1 MQRDT
6 FPTDAKRHQQMRPWQ
21 QGTDLSEPLAII
33 LDFDKTLTMTD
44 IGESIV
50 EHFGSPG
57 WEHGIDRFRSGEYGI
72 RELWAYEISHLPGER
87 IPEMTAYSLE
97 IAKLRAGLPEF
108 LEYAETSGIPVE
120 VASNGMDFY
129 VYGILAAN
137 GMGNLRS
144 AAPGIANGPDGRP
157 RLTFADGHVQC
168 PRTGL
173 CKCDR
178 VWRHRRSGRKVAYV
192 GDGISDFCVAEQA
205 DMVFARDS
213 LARHCSRSG
222 IPFTPFENFFEVLAA
237 LKAAGN

>member
-1 MQRDT
+1 MSKP
-6 FPTDAKRHQQMRPWQ
+6 F
-21 QGTDLSEPLAII
+21 AII
-33 LDFDKTLTMTD
+33 LDFDKTLTTTD

-72 RELWAYEISHLPGER
+72 REIWEYEISHLRIER

-97 IAKLRAGLPEF
+97 IAKLRSGLPEL
-108 LEYAETSGIPVE
+108 LEYAETSEMPVE

-129 VYGILAAN
+129 VHAILAAN

-144 AAPGIANGPDGRP
+144 AAPGIAEGPDGRP
-157 RLTFADGHVQC
+157 KLAFAGDHTQC

-178 VWRHRRSGRKVAYV
+178 VWAHRRTGRKVIYI
-192 GDGISDFCVAEQA
+192 GDGISDLCVAEQA
-205 DMVFARDS
+205 DVVFARDS
-213 LARHCSRSG
+213 LARHCDRSG
-222 IPFTPFENFFEVLAA
+222 IPFTPFEDFFQVLEA
-237 LKAAGN
+237 LRTAGG